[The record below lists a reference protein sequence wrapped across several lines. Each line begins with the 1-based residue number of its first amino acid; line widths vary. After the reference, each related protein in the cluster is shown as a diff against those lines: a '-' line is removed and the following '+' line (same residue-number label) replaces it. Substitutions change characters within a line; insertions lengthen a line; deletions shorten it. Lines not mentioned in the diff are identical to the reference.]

1 MKRRALP
8 FVVALVLFGA
18 CARKN
23 NTPADETQ
31 NHSTQDAVHE
41 TGTQVEPAKK

>member
-1 MKRRALP
+1 MKRRALL
-8 FVVALVLFGA
+8 LVLTLVMSGA
-18 CARKN
+18 CARR